1 MMMTIITQWK
11 LDGAICYG
19 EEDGGGGDK
28 NKSEFDYSDKILNQ
42 VEMVIVSVI
51 IANDHS
57 QWWWLSLPVKTRW

>member
-1 MMMTIITQWK
+1 MTIITQRK

-57 QWWWLSLPVKTRW
+57 Q